1 MRTQRYKAIAD
12 EFASAIRAGTLTPG
26 TRLPTHRDL
35 ARDRGIA
42 LATAGKVYAE
52 LSAAGLVAGE
62 PGRGM
67 FVRDQSG
74 YGDLDARR
82 LPLGTRVADLSFN
95 QPLAAHQGNQLR
107 QALRDLAGIGS
118 LDALLAQQPP
128 GGRERDRAA
137 VATYLLSRGIDVP
150 PANVLITGGA
160 QHGLDV
166 ALSAIADPG
175 QVVAVDALTYRG
187 IKLIADARHI
197 ELAAIHCYA
206 SGSDLDDLEALCR
219 QRHVS
224 AIYLMPTVHNPL
236 GSVMS
241 ADDRDRVVAIARR
254 NDCVIVEDGTHAFM
268 DPRAPHPLQA
278 RAPERTVYV
287 ASLSKNVATGLRF
300 GFLVVPSDLL
310 PAAARALRASNWG
323 TPGLVTA
330 LATTW
335 LRDGTVAELE
345 SDRRTDAHRRQAIA
359 ARELA
364 DVGRG
369 LGLDYTAHPTAYAGW
384 LRLPAETRSDHVAHL
399 LADEGILVSTADAFA
414 VTPHPPNALRL
425 ALATVDETRLA
436 ATLRRI
442 REVALLPAN
451 ATDKPRPASQPRPAS
466 PAAQI
471 GRHET
476 RV

>member
-1 MRTQRYKAIAD
+1 MRTQRYRAIAD
-12 EFASAIRAGTLTPG
+12 ELAAAIRAGTLAPG

-35 ARDRGIA
+35 ARDRGVA

-74 YGDLDARR
+74 YGGLDARR
-82 LPLGTRVADLSFN
+82 LPLGTRAADLSFN

-107 QALRDLAGIGS
+107 QALRDLAAVGS

-137 VATYLLSRGIDVP
+137 VATYLLSRQIDVP

-166 ALSAIADPG
+166 ALSAITSPG
-175 QVVAVDALTYRG
+175 QVVAVDTLTYPG
-187 IKLIADARHI
+187 IKLVAAARHI

-206 SGSDLDDLEALCR
+206 SGSDLDDLEALCN
-219 QRHVS
+219 QRRVS

-236 GSVMS
+236 GSVMTAS
-241 ADDRDRVVAIARR
+241 DRDRVVAIARKR
-254 NDCVIVEDGTHAFM
+254 DCVIIEDGTYAFL
-268 DPRAPHPLQA
+268 DPRAPQPLQA
-278 RAPERTVYV
+278 RAPERTVYI
-287 ASLSKNVATGLRF
+287 ASLSKNIATGLRF
-300 GFLVVPSDLL
+300 GFLVAPDHLI
-310 PAAARALRASNWG
+310 PAITRALRASSWG

-330 LATTW
+330 LATRW
-335 LRDGTVAELE
+335 LRDGTVADLE
-345 SDRRTDAHRRQAIA
+345 TDRRADARRRQTIA
-359 ARELA
+359 AHELTA
-364 DVGRG
+364 P
-369 LGLDYTAHPTAYAGW
+369 GLDYTAHPTAYSGW
-384 LRLPAETRSDHVAHL
+384 LRLPAEARSDHVAHL
-399 LADEGILVSTADAFA
+399 LANEGILVSTADAFA

-425 ALATVDETRLA
+425 ALATIDESRLA

-442 REVALLPAN
+442 REVVLR
-451 ATDKPRPASQPRPAS
+451 ATHEPDEIRLRLGSDIVADHGW
-466 PAAQI
+466 
-471 GRHET
+471 GRAG
-476 RV
+476 R

>member
-1 MRTQRYKAIAD
+1 MRTQQAQRPQRPQRYKTIAD
-12 EFASAIRAGTLTPG
+12 EFAAAIRAGTLAPG
-26 TRLPTHRDL
+26 ARLPTHRDL

-52 LSAAGLVAGE
+52 LCAAGLVAGE

-74 YGDLDARR
+74 YAGLDARR

-107 QALRDLAGIGS
+107 QALRDLAAVGS

-137 VATYLLSRGIDVP
+137 VATYLLSRHIDVP

-160 QHGLDV
+160 QHGLDI
-166 ALSAIADPG
+166 AFSAIAAPG
-175 QVVAVDALTYRG
+175 QVVAVDALTYPG
-187 IKLIADARHI
+187 VKLVAAARHI

-206 SGSDLDDLEALCR
+206 SGSDLDDLEALCNHR
-219 QRHVS
+219 RVE

-236 GSVMS
+236 GSVLN

-254 NDCVIVEDGTHAFM
+254 HDCVIVEDGTHAFL
-268 DPRAPHPLQA
+268 DPYAPKPLQA

-300 GFLVVPSDLL
+300 GFLVAPDHLL
-310 PAAARALRASNWG
+310 PAMTRALRASSWS

-330 LATTW
+330 LATRW
-335 LRDGTVAELE
+335 LRDGTVTTLE
-345 SDRRTDAHRRQAIA
+345 TDRRADARRRQAIA
-359 ARELA
+359 TRELA
-364 DVGRG
+364 
-369 LGLDYTAHPTAYAGW
+369 GLDYTAHPSAYSGW
-384 LRLPAETRSDHVAHL
+384 LRLPAEARSDHVAHV
-399 LADEGILVSTADAFA
+399 LANEGILVSTADAFA
-414 VTPHPPNALRL
+414 VNPHPPNALRL
-425 ALATVDETRLA
+425 ALGTVDETRLPS
-436 ATLRRI
+436 TLHRI
-442 REVALLPAN
+442 REAARQ
-451 ATDKPRPASQPRPAS
+451 AAHEPRKAMS
-466 PAAQI
+466 
-471 GRHET
+471 
-476 RV
+476 